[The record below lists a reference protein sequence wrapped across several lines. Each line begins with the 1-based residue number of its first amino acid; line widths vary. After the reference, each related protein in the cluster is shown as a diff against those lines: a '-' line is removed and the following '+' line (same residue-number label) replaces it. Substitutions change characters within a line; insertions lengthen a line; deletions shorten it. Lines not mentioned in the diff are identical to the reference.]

1 MGDARVTRALEQLA
15 QEAELSPEAT
25 MVWRR
30 LIGIGPGSLPD
41 LAEALQLT
49 TESVDVAVKTLID
62 LRLVLRNDTDTYPL
76 VEALPPDLALAGWA
90 EEVERTLARSL
101 VQGHALRRLGPEL
114 AEASLSNSSA
124 SPVRVVTLEDPKDL
138 QAEILRLGAT
148 AEEEV
153 ISMVSRRPRPESWVA
168 SRPHDLAVLNK
179 GLRSR
184 VLYVSSVLN
193 DPEAV
198 HGVRWLENH
207 GAMLRFA
214 PVLPMRML
222 VFDGHTALLQQSPTS
237 SAAGAVV
244 VDHPGIV
251 SALLYVFESS
261 WEGADEL
268 PKGPHAGSSTSL
280 STLEREVLRMFS
292 RGAKDESVAR
302 RLDISVR
309 TVRRMVAV
317 LCERLDA
324 SSRFEL
330 GMRAVQLE
338 LLPAP
343 SLKPQTSAPERASS

>member
-1 MGDARVTRALEQLA
+1 MGDTRVTRALEQLA
-15 QEAELSPEAT
+15 QEAELSPDST

-30 LIGIGPGSLPD
+30 LISAGPASVPD
-41 LAEALQLT
+41 LTQALQLR
-49 TESVDVAVKTLID
+49 TEAVTAAMETLHD
-62 LRLVLRNDTDTYPL
+62 LRLVIHSGTEDQPV
-76 VEALPPDLALAGWA
+76 VEALPPDVALAGWA

-101 VQGHALRRLGPEL
+101 VQGHALRRLGPAL
-114 AEASLSNSSA
+114 AEASLSSSSA
-124 SPVRVVTLEDPKDL
+124 NPVRVVTLEDPKDL

-168 SRPHDLAVLNK
+168 SRPHDLALLNK

-184 VLYVSSVLN
+184 ALYVSSVLN

-198 HGVRWLENH
+198 HGVRWLQNH

-214 PVLPMRML
+214 PALPMRML
-222 VFDGHTALLQQSPTS
+222 VFDGHTALLQQSPAS
-237 SAAGAVV
+237 SEAGAVV

-268 PKGPHAGSSTSL
+268 SEGVRAGNGASL
-280 STLEREVLRMFS
+280 NTLEREILRMFS

-330 GMRAVQLE
+330 GMRAVELE
-338 LLPAP
+338 LLSTP
-343 SLKPQTSAPERASS
+343 SQAAAAERASS